1 MQTCRVK
8 HFFVPCYLHFVLWPI
23 TVCQGC
29 WNVSLQPLCWAALQE
44 LRNLPG
50 DVKWKYTPRI
60 IFTWII
66 SCLLFHYFSQTY
78 LTPSAMKCVLG
89 HTFSVYN
96 HSFSI
101 SFTPPKRQRLN
112 HFSFANPL
120 SRSAPSFPTAV
131 CRHLMCAKRKG
142 VFFLFFCLFTFFKS
156 GIYWLMWLWMNRMM
170 LLLGHVTVS
179 ELGFV
184 TQTEACL
191 DVW

>member
-1 MQTCRVK
+1 MCYYGYGGRCR
-8 HFFVPCYLHFVLWPI
+8 HAESSIFFVPCYLHFVLWPI

-112 HFSFANPL
+112 LFSFANPL

-131 CRHLMCAKRKG
+131 CRDLMCAKRKG
-142 VFFLFFCLFTFFKS
+142 GFFFFYLLFLSLVFTDWCDCE
-156 GIYWLMWLWMNRMM
+156 W
-170 LLLGHVTVS
+170 TVWCCCS
-179 ELGFV
+179 VMSQLV
-184 TQTEACL
+184 N
-191 DVW
+191 